1 MQEKLEKAID
11 VNAPSIVIWLEK
23 EFPIKSSRPRSFYS
37 RATEWEKEN
46 YWLKMWIKT
55 L

>member
-23 EFPIKSSRPRSFYS
+23 EFPIKGNRMRKGKLLVEDVNKNPLGHGH
-37 RATEWEKEN
+37 T
-46 YWLKMWIKT
+46 
-55 L
+55 